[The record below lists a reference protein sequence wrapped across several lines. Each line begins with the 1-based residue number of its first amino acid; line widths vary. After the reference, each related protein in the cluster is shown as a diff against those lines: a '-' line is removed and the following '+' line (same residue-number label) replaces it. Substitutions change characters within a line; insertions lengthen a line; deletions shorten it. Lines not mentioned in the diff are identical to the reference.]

1 MRALEGVPREEKLDR
16 RNFLIGTSVTA
27 LMVASTRLSFAQDAA
42 EGVAPDLTS
51 FPRNETVI
59 VHNPEGVIRN
69 PAWFNPWVV
78 GSGAGT
84 SNGLHNLTTDTLWF
98 IDPDAGV
105 EGASENAVYNS
116 LADGPW
122 EYNADFTEMTVKLKK
137 GIKWSDGVDFTAA
150 DVVYTVEKQ
159 KATPG
164 TPYNGAFTAQVKTVE
179 APDDYTVH
187 FVLNAPNSRFHAL
200 FSVRWTAAWIMPKHI
215 MEAQE
220 DILKFDNN
228 PPVSL
233 GPYTLHSFDPNG
245 TWYIWEKRADWE
257 ATALGMV
264 GEPKPK
270 YIIYRNNISTDNRL
284 IEIRNGNLDMVHD
297 LTPEGTFS
305 VVQQDPQIQ
314 GWFPGFPYAHPDPTL
329 VMAIF
334 NHQNP
339 KFQDKRVR
347 WALALMLDA
356 RAMSMASYRG
366 AATLSAISVPPT
378 GTHPRDYHGPL
389 QEFMTNYEIDTGT
402 SKVKPYDP
410 TIGMQIAEM
419 VRPQFGDA
427 VPTDE
432 AAIRNAFGYGWWKQN
447 IAAAEELL
455 TAAGLT
461 KNGNQWMQADGTPF
475 GFSVMVPQ
483 EGVVNR
489 LGVIIAQTWAQN
501 GIAAEA
507 EVASDSWDRQRVG
520 NYECNIA
527 WAVETWG
534 GHPDLSFFLDSYH
547 SAYVAEP
554 GASQPDRNWM
564 RWKDPRLDEIIE
576 KIRGIDF
583 NDPKGIEYGT
593 DFVKLHLEEMPNIP
607 IMAYNVFSIQSNKY
621 WTGWPN
627 AENNYA
633 NPVTNWSNGR
643 YIFTQITPVA

>member
-1 MRALEGVPREEKLDR
+1 MDR
-16 RNFLIGTSVTA
+16 RNFLIGTSISA
-27 LMVASTRLSFAQDAA
+27 LMLASPRLAFAQDAA
-42 EGVAPDLTS
+42 EGAAPDLAQ

-164 TPYNGAFTAQVKTVE
+164 TPYNGAFTAQVKSVE
-179 APDDYTVH
+179 APDDNTVH

-257 ATALGMV
+257 STALGMV

-305 VVQQDPQIQ
+305 VVQQDPLIQ

-329 VMAIF
+329 VMAIP

-389 QEFMTNYEIDTGT
+389 QQFLTDYEIDTGT

-410 TIGMQIAEM
+410 TIGIQIADM

-432 AAIRNAFGYGWWKQN
+432 TAIRNAFGYGWWKQN
-447 IAAAEELL
+447 VEAAGELL
-455 TAAGLT
+455 TAAGFT
-461 KNGNQWMQADGTPF
+461 KNGNQWMMPDGQPF
-475 GFSVMVPQ
+475 AFQVMVPA

-501 GIAAEA
+501 GIQATAQ
-507 EVASDSWDRQRVG
+507 VDSDTWGRQRVG
-520 NYECNIA
+520 DYEVNIA

>member
-1 MRALEGVPREEKLDR
+1 MDR
-16 RNFLIGTSVTA
+16 RSFMMGTAVST
-27 LMVASTRLSFAQDAA
+27 LLLASKGLAFAQEA
-42 EGVAPDLTS
+42 EGVAPDLAQ

-59 VHNPEGVIRN
+59 VHNPEGIIRN
-69 PAWFNPWVV
+69 PGWFNPWVV
-78 GSGAGT
+78 GAGNGT
-84 SNGLHNLTTDTLWF
+84 SNGLHQLTTDTLWL

-105 EGASENAVYNS
+105 AGASENAIYNS
-116 LADGPW
+116 LADDLW
-122 EYNADFTEMTVKLKK
+122 QYNDDFTEMTVKLKQ
-137 GIKWSDGVDFTAA
+137 GITWSDGVDFTAD

-164 TPYNGAFTAQVKTVE
+164 TPFNGAFTAQVASVE
-179 APDDYTVH
+179 ATDPYTVH
-187 FVLNAPNSRFHAL
+187 FKLNASNSRFHTL
-200 FSVRWTAAWIMPKHI
+200 FSVRWTGAWIMPKHVF
-215 MEAQE
+215 EKVE
-220 DILKFDNN
+220 DILSFDNN

-257 ATALGMV
+257 KTALGMV
-264 GEPKPK
+264 GEPKPRF
-270 YIIYRNNISTDNRL
+270 IIYRNNMSPDNRL
-284 IEIRNGNLDMVHD
+284 IEMRNGNLDMVHD
-297 LTPEGTFS
+297 LTPEATFS
-305 VVQQDPQIQ
+305 VVAQDPQIK

-334 NHQNP
+334 NLQNP

-347 WALALMLDA
+347 WALTLMLDA

-389 QEFMTNYEIDTGT
+389 QEFLTNYEIDTGT

-410 TIGMQIAEM
+410 EVGLQIAEM

-427 VPTDE
+427 VPSDE
-432 AAIRNAFGYGWWKQN
+432 TAIRNAFGYGWWKQN
-447 IAAAEELL
+447 IPAAEELL
-455 TAAGLT
+455 TAAGFT
-461 KNGNQWMQADGTPF
+461 KNGNQWTQPDGQPF
-475 GFSVMVPQ
+475 TFSVMVPTD
-483 EGVVNR
+483 GVVNR
-489 LGVIIAQTWAQN
+489 LGSIIAQTWAQN
-501 GIAAEA
+501 GVQAQVEA
-507 EVASDSWDRQRVG
+507 ASDTWDRQRVG
-520 NYECNIA
+520 NYEVNIA

-547 SAYVAEP
+547 SDYVVEP

-607 IMAYNVFSIQSNKY
+607 IMAYNVFSLQSTRY

-643 YIFTQITPVA
+643 YIFTQITPATGA

>member
-1 MRALEGVPREEKLDR
+1 V
-16 RNFLIGTSVTA
+16 F
-27 LMVASTRLSFAQDAA
+27 
-42 EGVAPDLTS
+42 
-51 FPRNETVI
+51 TVQ
-59 VHNPEGVIRN
+59 
-69 PAWFNPWVV
+69 
-78 GSGAGT
+78 
-84 SNGLHNLTTDTLWF
+84 
-98 IDPDAGV
+98 
-105 EGASENAVYNS
+105 
-116 LADGPW
+116 
-122 EYNADFTEMTVKLKK
+122 
-137 GIKWSDGVDFTAA
+137 
-150 DVVYTVEKQ
+150 KQ
-159 KATPG
+159 AATPG
-164 TPYNGAFTAQVKTVE
+164 TPYNGAFSNQVAEVT
-179 APDDYTVH
+179 APDKYTVH
-187 FVLNAPNSRFHAL
+187 FKLKAPNSRFHAL

-215 MEAQE
+215 YEAVD
-220 DILKFDNN
+220 DILSYDAN

-257 ATALGMV
+257 RTALGKV

-378 GTHPRDYHGPL
+378 GTHPRDYHAPL
-389 QEFMTNYEIDTGT
+389 QEFLTNYEIDTGT

-410 TIGMQIAEM
+410 NIGVQIADM

-432 AAIRNAFGYGWWKQN
+432 TAVRNAFGYGWWKQN
-447 IAAAEELL
+447 IPAAEELL
-455 TAAGLT
+455 TAAGFT
-461 KNGNQWMQADGTPF
+461 KNGNQWMQPDGTPF
-475 GFSVMVPQ
+475 TFSVMVPQ

-501 GIAAEA
+501 GIGAQA
-507 EVASDSWDRQRVG
+507 EVDADTWGRQRVG

-534 GHPDLSFFLDSYH
+534 GHPDLSFFMDSYH

-583 NDPKGIEYGT
+583 NDPKGIEYGH

-607 IMAYNVFSIQSNKY
+607 IMAYNVFSIQSNKF

-643 YIFTQITPVA
+643 YIFTQISPVAGA

>member
-1 MRALEGVPREEKLDR
+1 MDR
-16 RNFLIGTSVTA
+16 RSFMLGTAISA
-27 LMVASTRLSFAQDAA
+27 LMLSAKGLAFAQEA
-42 EGVAPDLTS
+42 EGSAPDLNQ
-51 FPRNETVI
+51 FPRSETVI

-69 PAWFNPWVV
+69 PGWFNPWVV
-78 GSGAGT
+78 GSGAGI
-84 SNGLHNLTTDTLWF
+84 SNGLHQLTTDTLWF
-98 IDPDAGV
+98 IDPDAGL
-105 EGASENAVYNS
+105 EEASDNAVYNS

-122 EYNADFTEMTVKLKK
+122 EYNDDFTEMTVKLKQ
-137 GIKWSDGVDFTAA
+137 GITWSDGVDFTAD

-159 KATPG
+159 QATPG
-164 TPYNGAFTAQVKTVE
+164 TPYNGAFSAQVKSVE
-179 APDDYTVH
+179 AVDPYTVH
-187 FVLNAPNSRFHAL
+187 FTLNAPNSRFHAL
-200 FSVRWTAAWIMPKHI
+200 FSVRWTAAWIMPKHVF
-215 MEAQE
+215 EKVD
-220 DILKFDNN
+220 DILTYDAN

-257 ATALGMV
+257 KTTLGMV

-270 YIIYRNNISTDNRL
+270 FIIYRNNISTDNRL
-284 IEIRNGNLDMVHD
+284 IEMRNGNLDMVHD

-305 VVQQDPQIQ
+305 IVQQDPQVQ

-389 QEFMTNYEIDTGT
+389 QEFLTNYEIDTGT

-410 TIGMQIAEM
+410 TVGMQIADM

-432 AAIRNAFGYGWWKQN
+432 TAVRNAFGYGWWKQN
-447 IAAAEELL
+447 IQAAEELL
-455 TAAGLT
+455 TAAGYS
-461 KNGNQWMQADGTPF
+461 KNGNQWMMPDGQPF
-475 GFSVMVPQ
+475 AFSVMVPTD
-483 EGVVNR
+483 GVVNR
-489 LGVIIAQTWAQN
+489 LGAIIAQTWAQN
-501 GIAAEA
+501 GVQATA
-507 EVASDSWDRQRVG
+507 EVASDTWDRQRVG
-520 NYECNIA
+520 NYEVNIA

-607 IMAYNVFSIQSNKY
+607 IMAYNVFSIQSNRF
-621 WTGWPN
+621 WTGWPD
-627 AENNYA
+627 ADNNYA

>member
-1 MRALEGVPREEKLDR
+1 MDR
-16 RNFLIGTSVTA
+16 RSFLIGTTAVGA
-27 LMVASTRLSFAQDAA
+27 LMVAGKGLALAQDA
-42 EGVAPDLTS
+42 EGSAPDLTQ
-51 FPRNETVI
+51 FPRSETVI
-59 VHNPEGVIRN
+59 VHNPEGIIRN
-69 PAWFNPWVV
+69 PGWFNLWAV
-78 GSGAGT
+78 GAGNGT

-98 IDPDAGV
+98 IDPDAGI

-116 LADGPW
+116 LADDLW
-122 EYNADFTEMTVKLKK
+122 QYNDDFSEMTVKLKQ
-137 GIKWSDGVDFTAA
+137 GIYWSDGVEFTAD
-150 DVVYTVEKQ
+150 DVVFTVEKQ
-159 KATPG
+159 ASTPG
-164 TPYNGAFTAQVKTVE
+164 TPYNGAFSVQVAEVT
-179 APDDYTVH
+179 APDRYTVH
-187 FVLNAPNSRFHAL
+187 FKLNKPNSRFHTL
-200 FSVRWTAAWIMPKHI
+200 FSVRWTAAWIMPKHVY
-215 MEAQE
+215 EKVD
-220 DILKFDNN
+220 DILSYEAN
-228 PPVSL
+228 PPVSI

-245 TWYIWEKRADWE
+245 TWYIWQKREDWE
-257 ATALGMV
+257 RTAMGMIA
-264 GEPKPK
+264 EPKPK

-305 VVQQDPQIQ
+305 VVQQDQQIQ

-378 GTHPRDYHGPL
+378 GTHPRDYHAPL
-389 QEFMTNYEIDTGT
+389 QDFLINYEIDTGT

-410 TIGMQIAEM
+410 NVGLQIADM

-432 AAIRNAFGYGWWKQN
+432 EAVRNAFGYGWWKQN
-447 IAAAEELL
+447 IPAAEELL
-455 TAAGLT
+455 TSAGFT
-461 KNGNQWMQADGTPF
+461 KNGNQWMMPDGQPF
-475 GFSVMVPQ
+475 EFSVMVPQ

-501 GIAAEA
+501 GIGATA
-507 EVASDSWDRQRVG
+507 EVDADTWGRQRVG

-534 GHPDLSFFLDSYH
+534 GHPDLSFFMDSYH
-547 SAYVAEP
+547 SAYVAAP
-554 GASQPDRNWM
+554 GESQPDRNWM

-583 NDPKGIEYGT
+583 NDPKGIEYGH

-607 IMAYNVFSIQSNKY
+607 IMAYNVFSIQSNRF
-621 WTGWPN
+621 WTGWPDAN
-627 AENNYA
+627 NNYA

-643 YIFTQITPVA
+643 YIFTQISPVEGAS

>member
-1 MRALEGVPREEKLDR
+1 MDR
-16 RNFLIGTSVTA
+16 RSFLIGTTAVGA
-27 LMVASTRLSFAQDAA
+27 LMVAGKGLAFAQEA
-42 EGVAPDLTS
+42 EGTAPDLAQ

-59 VHNPEGVIRN
+59 VHNPEGIIRN
-69 PAWFNPWVV
+69 PAWFNLWAV
-78 GSGAGT
+78 GAGNGT
-84 SNGLHNLTTDTLWF
+84 SNGLHQLTTDTLWF
-98 IDPDAGV
+98 IDPDAGL

-116 LADGPW
+116 LADDLW
-122 EYNADFTEMTVKLKK
+122 QYNEDFTEMTVKLKQ
-137 GIKWSDGVDFTAA
+137 GIFWSDDVEFTAD
-150 DVVYTVEKQ
+150 DVVFTVQKQ
-159 KATPG
+159 ASTPG
-164 TPYNGAFTAQVKTVE
+164 TPYNGAFSVQVAEVT
-179 APDDYTVH
+179 APDKYTVH
-187 FVLNAPNSRFHAL
+187 FKLNKPNSRFHTL
-200 FSVRWTAAWIMPKHI
+200 FAVRWTAAWIMPKHVY
-215 MEAQE
+215 EGVE
-220 DILKFDNN
+220 DILSYDAN
-228 PPVSL
+228 PPVSI

-245 TWYIWEKRADWE
+245 TWYIWQRREDWQR
-257 ATALGMV
+257 TAMGMIS
-264 GEPKPK
+264 EPHPK
-270 YIIYRNNISTDNRL
+270 YVIYRNNISTDNRL

-329 VMAIF
+329 VMAIP

-356 RAMSMASYRG
+356 RTMSMASYRG

-378 GTHPRDYHGPL
+378 GTHPRDYHAPL
-389 QEFMTNYEIDTGT
+389 QDFLINYEVEAGGN
-402 SKVKPYDP
+402 KVKPYDP
-410 TIGMQIAEM
+410 NIGMQIADM
-419 VRPQFGDA
+419 VRGQFGDA
-427 VPTDE
+427 VPSEEE
-432 AAIRNAFGYGWWKQN
+432 AVRNAFGYGWWKQD
-447 IAAAEELL
+447 IPTAEALL
-455 TAAGLT
+455 TDAGFT
-461 KNGNQWMQADGTPF
+461 KNGNQWMMPDGQPF
-475 GFSVMVPQ
+475 TFSVMVPQ

-501 GIAAEA
+501 GIGATA
-507 EVASDSWDRQRVG
+507 EVDADPWGRQRVG
-520 NYECNIA
+520 NFEVNIA

-564 RWKDPRLDEIIE
+564 RWKDPRLDAIIE
-576 KIRGIDF
+576 EIRGTDF
-583 NDPKGIEYGT
+583 NDPKGTELGH

-607 IMAYNVFSIQSNKY
+607 IMAYNVFSIQSNRF

-643 YIFTQITPVA
+643 YIFNQITPVDGAA